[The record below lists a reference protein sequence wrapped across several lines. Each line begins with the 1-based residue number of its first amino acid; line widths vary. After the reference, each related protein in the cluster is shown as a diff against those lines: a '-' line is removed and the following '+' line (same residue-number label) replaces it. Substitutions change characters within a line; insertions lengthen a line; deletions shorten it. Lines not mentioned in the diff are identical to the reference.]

1 MLCLEESLPLETLD
15 ESLESDDEY
24 RCTWT
29 LQRQKGPL
37 WSIIVTTSKTYL
49 LQYLVYSFHLVSSGK
64 CFLPSKIAQCML
76 LFEKKIITKGLPLRL
91 KTHMKMMTVVTP
103 AMRIIL
109 DARVPITALGDSACL
124 LASGKW
130 YILHELTN
138 NICCRWNSNTLKR

>member
-1 MLCLEESLPLETLD
+1 M
-15 ESLESDDEY
+15 
-24 RCTWT
+24 
-29 LQRQKGPL
+29 
-37 WSIIVTTSKTYL
+37 
-49 LQYLVYSFHLVSSGK
+49 SSGK

-91 KTHMKMMTVVTP
+91 RTHTKMMAVATP

-109 DARVPITALGDSACL
+109 DARITITALGDSACL

-138 NICCRWNSNTLKR
+138 NICCRWNSNRLRRYLVIICNSSTFCRVIHITCRYKKMKCWTLPETCGEFCTESVVVNAGLGPASSSSS